1 MEPEY
6 INGPINYAHLQGSI
20 NGIEKNIY
28 LFFDKHLN
36 IYEQTKCESFN
47 SIDITYYL
55 YTLIKEAKDY
65 LDFFMEIRLSQL
77 NEPIT
82 YNRDIYINEVINL
95 FKSEFVIENK
105 GTTEQVKYSKTN
117 SKVRLHYLDIRDCL
131 GIYSLKNIIDKKIN
145 KYLNLLSKDE
155 KNKII
160 YYRKI
165 LKYVDIVNEQIDLLD
180 KNMRE
185 IIINKNVV
193 YDKINNKQ
201 KYYLDKLINKYKN
214 TQLKQSINIF
224 LNSHYNR
231 ILDYFKVAILEIK
244 SINENMI
251 DTNIITDLTEVID
264 EIQVYINKI
273 YGLFTDVYLLRR
285 FLDKNYINNSVIYSG
300 GAHSI
305 NYIYF
310 LVKYCN
316 FKIVKIHNSLEK
328 NVKLLIN
335 KIKREAYSFNIYD
348 LFLFKD
354 KYIQC
359 IPYQYVDESD
369 IYYDK
374 KYFYL

>member
-6 INGPINYAHLQGSI
+6 INGPTNYAHLQGTI

-95 FKSEFVIENK
+95 YKSEFVIENK

-305 NYIYF
+305 NYIFY

>member
-6 INGPINYAHLQGSI
+6 INGPTNYAHLQGNI

-28 LFFDKHLN
+28 LFFDKHLPLN
-36 IYEQTKCESFN
+36 DQTRCESFN
-47 SIDITYYL
+47 SVDITYYL
-55 YTLIKEAKDY
+55 YTLIKNATDY

-77 NEPIT
+77 
-82 YNRDIYINEVINL
+82 RDIYINEVINL

-105 GTTEQVKYSKTN
+105 GTTKQVKYSKTN

-131 GIYSLKNIIDKKIN
+131 GIYYLRNIIDIKIK

-160 YYRKI
+160 YYKKI
-165 LKYVDIVNEQIDLLD
+165 LKYVDIVNQQIDLLD

-214 TQLKQSINIF
+214 IQLKQSINIF
-224 LNSHYNR
+224 LNSHYNL
-231 ILDYFKVAILEIK
+231 ILDHFKVAILEIN

-251 DTNIITDLTEVID
+251 DTTIITDLTEVID

-305 NYIYF
+305 NYIFF

-328 NVKLLIN
+328 NVKILIN
-335 KIKREAYSFNIYD
+335 KIKKEDKSFNIYD
-348 LFLFKD
+348 LFLFKNN
-354 KYIQC
+354 YIQC
-359 IPYQYVDESD
+359 IPYYYVDESD
-369 IYYDK
+369 IYYHK
-374 KYFYL
+374 K

>member
-6 INGPINYAHLQGSI
+6 INGPTNYAHLQGTI

-305 NYIYF
+305 NYIFY

-369 IYYDK
+369 IYYHK
-374 KYFYL
+374 K

>member
-6 INGPINYAHLQGSI
+6 INGPTNYAHLQGSI

-28 LFFDKHLN
+28 LFFDKHLPLN
-36 IYEQTKCESFN
+36 DQTRCESFN
-47 SIDITYYL
+47 SVDITYYL

-77 NEPIT
+77 IEPIT

-105 GTTEQVKYSKTN
+105 DTKKQVKYSKTN

-131 GIYSLKNIIDKKIN
+131 GIYYLRNIIDIKIK
-145 KYLNLLSKDE
+145 KYLDLLSKDE

-165 LKYVDIVNEQIDLLD
+165 LKYIDIVNEQMELLD
-180 KNMRE
+180 KNMKE

-193 YDKINNKQ
+193 YDKTNNKQ

-224 LNSHYNR
+224 LNSHYNL
-231 ILDYFKVAILEIK
+231 ILDHFKVAILEIK

-251 DTNIITDLTEVID
+251 DTTIITDLTEVID

-305 NYIYF
+305 NYIFY

-328 NVKLLIN
+328 NVKLLMN
-335 KIKREAYSFNIYD
+335 KIKKEEKSFNIYD
-348 LFLFKD
+348 LFLFKNN
-354 KYIQC
+354 YIQC
-359 IPYQYVDESD
+359 IPYYVDESD
-369 IYYDK
+369 IYYHK
-374 KYFYL
+374 K

>member
-1 MEPEY
+1 MEPDY
-6 INGPINYAHLQGSI
+6 INGPTNYAHLQGTI

>member
-1 MEPEY
+1 MEPDY
-6 INGPINYAHLQGSI
+6 INGPTNYAHLQGTI

-369 IYYDK
+369 IYYHK
-374 KYFYL
+374 K

>member
-6 INGPINYAHLQGSI
+6 INGPTNYAHLQGNI

-28 LFFDKHLN
+28 LFFDKHLS
-36 IYEQTKCESFN
+36 IYEQTRCESFN
-47 SIDITYYL
+47 SVDITYYL
-55 YTLIKEAKDY
+55 YTLIKNATDY

-77 NEPIT
+77 IEPIT

-105 GTTEQVKYSKTN
+105 DTKRQVKYSKTN

-131 GIYSLKNIIDKKIN
+131 GIYSLRNIIDKKIN
-145 KYLNLLSKDE
+145 KYLDLLSKDE

-160 YYRKI
+160 YYKKI
-165 LKYVDIVNEQIDLLD
+165 LKNINIVNEQIDSLD
-180 KNMRE
+180 KNMKE

-224 LNSHYNR
+224 LNSHYNL
-231 ILDYFKVAILEIK
+231 ILDHFKVAILEIN

-251 DTNIITDLTEVID
+251 DTTIITDLTEVID
-264 EIQVYINKI
+264 EILVYINKI

-300 GAHSI
+300 GAHSV
-305 NYIYF
+305 NYIFY

-328 NVKLLIN
+328 NVNLLMN
-335 KIKREAYSFNIYD
+335 KIKKEEHSFNIYD
-348 LFLFKD
+348 LFLFKNN
-354 KYIQC
+354 YIQC

-369 IYYDK
+369 IYYHK

>member
-1 MEPEY
+1 MEPDY
-6 INGPINYAHLQGSI
+6 INGPTNYAHLQGTI

-131 GIYSLKNIIDKKIN
+131 GIYSLKNIIDKKIK

-305 NYIYF
+305 NYIFY

>member
-1 MEPEY
+1 MEPDY
-6 INGPINYAHLQGSI
+6 INGPTNYAHLQGTI

-131 GIYSLKNIIDKKIN
+131 GIYSLKNIIDKKIK

>member
-1 MEPEY
+1 MEPDY
-6 INGPINYAHLQGSI
+6 INGPTNYAHLQGTI

-305 NYIYF
+305 NYIFY

>member
-6 INGPINYAHLQGSI
+6 INGPTNYAHLQGNI

-251 DTNIITDLTEVID
+251 DTTIITDLTEVID

-305 NYIYF
+305 NYIFY

>member
-1 MEPEY
+1 MEPDY
-6 INGPINYAHLQGSI
+6 INGPTNYAHLQGTI

-131 GIYSLKNIIDKKIN
+131 GIYSLKNIIDKKIK

-251 DTNIITDLTEVID
+251 DTTIITDLTEVID

>member
-1 MEPEY
+1 MEPDY
-6 INGPINYAHLQGSI
+6 INGPINYAHLQGNM

-36 IYEQTKCESFN
+36 IYEQTRCKSFN

-77 NEPIT
+77 NKSIT

-105 GTTEQVKYSKTN
+105 GTKEQVKYSKTN

-131 GIYSLKNIIDKKIN
+131 GIYYLRNIIDIKIK
-145 KYLNLLSKDE
+145 KYLDLLSKDDLDAYIR
-155 KNKII
+155 KN
-160 YYRKI
+160 YYKKI
-165 LKYVDIVNEQIDLLD
+165 LKYVDIINEQIESLD
-180 KNMRE
+180 KNIKE

-214 TQLKQSINIF
+214 TQLKQSINLF
-224 LNSHYNR
+224 LDSHYNF
-231 ILDYFKVAILEIK
+231 ILTYYKRTILEIK
-244 SINENMI
+244 SINENII
-251 DTNIITDLTEVID
+251 DITILTELID
-264 EIQVYINKI
+264 KILEYINKI

-305 NYIYF
+305 NYIFY
-310 LVKYCN
+310 LVNYCN
-316 FKIVKIHNSLEK
+316 FKIIKIHNSLETDV
-328 NVKLLIN
+328 NLLMN
-335 KIKREAYSFNIYD
+335 KIKKEAICFTIYD

-369 IYYDK
+369 IYYHK
-374 KYFYL
+374 K

>member
-6 INGPINYAHLQGSI
+6 INGPTNYAHLQGTI

-251 DTNIITDLTEVID
+251 DTTIITDLTEVID

>member
-1 MEPEY
+1 MEPDY
-6 INGPINYAHLQGSI
+6 INGPINYAHLQGNM

-36 IYEQTKCESFN
+36 IYEQTRCKSFN

-55 YTLIKEAKDY
+55 YTLIKEAKEY

-82 YNRDIYINEVINL
+82 YNRNIYINEVINL

-105 GTTEQVKYSKTN
+105 DTIEQVKYSKTN

-131 GIYSLKNIIDKKIN
+131 GIYYLRNIIEEKIK
-145 KYLNLLSKDE
+145 KYLDLLSKDDLDAYIR
-155 KNKII
+155 KN

-165 LKYVDIVNEQIDLLD
+165 LKYINNVNEQIESLD
-180 KNMRE
+180 KNIKE

-214 TQLKQSINIF
+214 TQLKQSINLF
-224 LNSHYNR
+224 LESHYNY
-231 ILDYFKVAILEIK
+231 ILTYYKYTILEIK

-251 DTNIITDLTEVID
+251 DITILTNLID
-264 EIQVYINKI
+264 KILEYINKI

-300 GAHSI
+300 GTHSI
-305 NYIYF
+305 NYIFY
-310 LVKYCN
+310 LVNYCK
-316 FKIVKIHNSLEK
+316 FKIVKIHNSLETDVLRFNYSSADYK
-328 NVKLLIN
+328 
-335 KIKREAYSFNIYD
+335 KRENA
-348 LFLFKD
+348 
-354 KYIQC
+354 
-359 IPYQYVDESD
+359 ESSWRMANNW
-369 IYYDK
+369 
-374 KYFYL
+374 LALG

>member
-6 INGPINYAHLQGSI
+6 INGPTNYTHLQGTI

-251 DTNIITDLTEVID
+251 DTTIITDLTEVID

-305 NYIYF
+305 NYIFY

>member
-6 INGPINYAHLQGSI
+6 INGPTNYAHLQGTI

-251 DTNIITDLTEVID
+251 DTTIITDLTEVID

-305 NYIYF
+305 NYIFY

>member
-6 INGPINYAHLQGSI
+6 INGPTNYAHLQGTI